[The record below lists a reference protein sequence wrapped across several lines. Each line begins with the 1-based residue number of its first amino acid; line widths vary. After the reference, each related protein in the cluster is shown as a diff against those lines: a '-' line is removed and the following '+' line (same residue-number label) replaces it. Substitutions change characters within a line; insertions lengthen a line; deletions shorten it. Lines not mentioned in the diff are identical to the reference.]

1 MKTKT
6 TRRSRLAMTIAAVL
20 AATAALGN
28 TPQENE
34 AIYEEFARAGVFDP
48 EVPTAK
54 AKELV
59 VQGLFNSPTP
69 RVELLTLQALAGS
82 VMHRMWPGV
91 VVSGVVDRRFEEIP
105 QLRDYLIALWH
116 KKVAEEGL
124 PEPILPD
131 GILDEDHILNS
142 KYNLE
147 AQVAATLPHW
157 LLIPPILAMTFPGD
171 AKVHDF
177 LVEYYVPLVEAKDT
191 LLPLFNGGRFK
202 TPEADALRIAHLGPD
217 VSHGIFVMATRG
229 LAMSRP
235 DGGIEVLIAALQAN
249 KGLSEREPFIV
260 EAIASYGA
268 EAIPL
273 LDSAGLEHVSAKIVR
288 MP

>member
-28 TPQENE
+28 TPQEYE

-82 VMHRMWPGV
+82 VMHRLLPGV

-131 GILDEDHILNS
+131 GVLNEDHILNS

-147 AQVAATLPHW
+147 AQVAATLPH
-157 LLIPPILAMTFPGD
+157 
-171 AKVHDF
+171 
-177 LVEYYVPLVEAKDT
+177 LVAHSPHPCDYLS
-191 LLPLFNGGRFK
+191 GRRQG
-202 TPEADALRIAHLGPD
+202 T
-217 VSHGIFVMATRG
+217 
-229 LAMSRP
+229 
-235 DGGIEVLIAALQAN
+235 
-249 KGLSEREPFIV
+249 
-260 EAIASYGA
+260 
-268 EAIPL
+268 
-273 LDSAGLEHVSAKIVR
+273 
-288 MP
+288 